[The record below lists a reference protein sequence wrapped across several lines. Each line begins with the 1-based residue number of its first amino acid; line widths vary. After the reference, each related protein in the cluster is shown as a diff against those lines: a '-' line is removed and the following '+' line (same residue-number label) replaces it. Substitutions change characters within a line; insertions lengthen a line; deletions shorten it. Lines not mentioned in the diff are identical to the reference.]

1 MISGIKDITTS
12 YLRICRM
19 GLLIFRDVV
28 NFGIVIRYTKVSP
41 NFLNNRGRKARD
53 FI

>member
-1 MISGIKDITTS
+1 MISGIKDITAS